1 MRNKPKGRV
10 KRPTRSPLLCAW
22 LRCYASD
29 DKTAAEALRRAHRAN
44 EGVLA
49 DAGRAEKMSFLSS
62 LKKEKS
68 TLPLCPA

>member
-1 MRNKPKGRV
+1 MRSKPKGKV
-10 KRPTRSPLLCAW
+10 QRPARSPLLCAW

-49 DAGRAEKMSFLSS
+49 REGKAEKWKICNPI
-62 LKKEKS
+62 KKERS
-68 TLPLCPA
+68 TQ